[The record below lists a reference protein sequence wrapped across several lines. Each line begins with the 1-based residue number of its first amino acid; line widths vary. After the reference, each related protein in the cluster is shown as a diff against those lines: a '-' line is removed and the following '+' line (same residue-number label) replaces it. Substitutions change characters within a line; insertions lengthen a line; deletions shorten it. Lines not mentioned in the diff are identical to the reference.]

1 MRSRRARDT
10 LPAAMRVATYNL
22 WNSPVDWE
30 RRLAAIVEEL
40 RALSADVVAL
50 QEAPTEATPGR
61 SLAAY
66 LEAETG
72 YLEVRHAPYPQ
83 VEDDADD
90 DRPEGLAVL
99 SRLPLGTVWTSWA
112 DGVTTDNNFAA
123 KLHAEIGGTSVGFTN
138 VHLDW
143 QDAGKRVRA

>member
-10 LPAAMRVATYNL
+10 LAVAMRVATYNL

-30 RRLAAIVEEL
+30 RRLAAIVDEL

-50 QEAPTEATPGR
+50 QEASTETTRGG

-72 YLEVRHAPYPQ
+72 YRETRHMPYP
-83 VEDDADD
+83 EDENDE
-90 DRPEGLAVL
+90 DRPEGL
-99 SRLPLGTVWTSWA
+99 GC
-112 DGVTTDNNFAA
+112 
-123 KLHAEIGGTSVGFTN
+123 
-138 VHLDW
+138 
-143 QDAGKRVRA
+143 